1 MVSDHKEHV
10 FVYGAWCGDGVLDR
24 VHGEEQD
31 DGVNNGKPGYAST
44 DCKKRPT
51 PTNGSCEPSIDTTR
65 PVSSAPTGNLCKTGV
80 STPVIEKDG
89 KFTWTCQGANDG
101 VSASCEVPKI
111 PTVPGV
117 CDSVK
122 IQ

>member
-10 FVYGAWCGDGVLDR
+10 FVYGAWCGDGVVDAD
-24 VHGEEQD
+24 HEKYD
-31 DGVNNGKPGYAST
+31 DGINNGKPGYAST
-44 DCKKRPT
+44 DCQKKDEPPR
-51 PTNGSCEPSIDTTR
+51 NGQCLPSINTSI
-65 PVSSAPTGNLCKTGV
+65 PVSSAPTGNLCQVGE
-80 STPVIEKDG
+80 STAVVEKDG
-89 KFTWTCQGANDG
+89 KFTWTCKGINGG
-101 VSASCEVPKI
+101 VNASCEVPKI